1 MRQLLSPQDLPS
13 DARVLLDRT
22 AIDAVLTQMARDIQ
36 AMAWPRDVELAPA
49 DRPRPWLCGIQRGG
63 VVLARELAEVIQRDY
78 GWTPELGAIDVTLY
92 RDDTWLK
99 GPRAVEGVTRLPGDV
114 SGQRVLLVDDVLFT
128 GRTIRAAMNVL
139 MDFGRPEAV
148 RLVVMADR
156 GGRELPVAADLT
168 GQKLEVG
175 RRESAELCVDG
186 QNRLLSVIVR
196 PKNP

>member
-1 MRQLLSPQDLPS
+1 MRHLLSPQDLPA
-13 DARVLLDRT
+13 DARVLLDRA
-22 AIDAVLTQMARDIQ
+22 AIDAVLAQMAKDIQ

-49 DRPRPWLCGIQRGG
+49 ERPRPWLCGIQRGG
-63 VVLARELAEVIQRDY
+63 VAVARELAEVIARDF
-78 GWTPELGAIDVTLY
+78 GWTPQLGAIDVTLY

-114 SGQRVLLVDDVLFT
+114 NGQRVLLVDDVLYT
-128 GRTIRAAMNVL
+128 GRTIRAALNVL

-156 GGRELPVAADLT
+156 GGRELPIAADLV
-168 GQKLEVG
+168 GQRLEVA
-175 RRESAELCVDG
+175 RNASAELCVDG
-186 QNRLLSVIVR
+186 QNRLQSVIVR

>member
-1 MRQLLSPQDLPS
+1 MPA
-13 DARVLLDRT
+13 DARVLLDR
-22 AIDAVLTQMARDIQ
+22 AGLDAVLTQMAAAIQ

-49 DRPRPWLCGIQRGG
+49 DRPKPWLCGIQRGG
-63 VVLARELAEVIQRDY
+63 VAVARELADVFARDH
-78 GWTPELGAIDVTLY
+78 GWTPQLGAIDVTLY

-114 SGQRVLLVDDVLFT
+114 SDQRVLLVDDVLYT
-128 GRTIRAAMNVL
+128 GRTIRAALNVL

-156 GGRELPVAADLT
+156 GGRELPIAADLT
-168 GQKLEVG
+168 GQTLDVK
-175 RRESAELCVDG
+175 RNESAELCVDS

>member
-1 MRQLLSPQDLPS
+1 MPA
-13 DARVLLDRT
+13 DARVLHDR
-22 AIDAVLTQMARDIQ
+22 AGLDAVLTQMAAAIQ

-49 DRPRPWLCGIQRGG
+49 DRPKPWLCGIQRGG
-63 VVLARELAEVIQRDY
+63 VAVARELADVIARDH
-78 GWTPELGAIDVTLY
+78 GWTPQLGAIDVTLY

-114 SGQRVLLVDDVLFT
+114 SDQRVLLVDDVLYT
-128 GRTIRAAMNVL
+128 GRTIRAALNVL

-156 GGRELPVAADLT
+156 GGRELPIAADLT
-168 GQKLEVG
+168 GQTLDVK
-175 RRESAELCVDG
+175 RNESAELCVDS

>member
-1 MRQLLSPQDLPS
+1 MRQLLSASDLPT
-13 DARVLLDRT
+13 DARVLLDRA
-22 AIDAVLTQMARDIQ
+22 AIDAVLTQMAADIQ

-49 DRPRPWLCGIQRGG
+49 DRPKPWLCGIQRGG
-63 VVLARELAEVIQRDY
+63 VALARELADVIARDF
-78 GWTPELGAIDVTLY
+78 GWMPELGTIDVTLY

-114 SGQRVLLVDDVLFT
+114 SGQRVLLVDDVLYT
-128 GRTIRAAMNVL
+128 GRTIRAALNVL

-168 GQKLEVG
+168 GRKLDVA
-175 RRESAELCVDG
+175 RNESAELCVDG
-186 QNRLLSVIVR
+186 QNRLHSVMVR

>member
-1 MRQLLSPQDLPS
+1 MRQLLTPSDLPL

-22 AIDAVLTQMARDIQ
+22 AIDAVLTHLAAEIQ
-36 AMAWPRDVELAPA
+36 AIAWPRDVELTASE
-49 DRPRPWLCGIQRGG
+49 RPKPWLCGIQRGG
-63 VVLARELAEVIQRDY
+63 VALARELAEVIQRDF

-114 SGQRVLLVDDVLFT
+114 NGQRVLLVDDVLFT
-128 GRTIRAAMNVL
+128 GRTIRAALNVL

-148 RLVVMADR
+148 RLLVLADR
-156 GGRELPVAADLT
+156 GGRELPVAPDLQST
-168 GQKLEVG
+168 LLDVA
-175 RRESAELCVDG
+175 RTESVELCVDS